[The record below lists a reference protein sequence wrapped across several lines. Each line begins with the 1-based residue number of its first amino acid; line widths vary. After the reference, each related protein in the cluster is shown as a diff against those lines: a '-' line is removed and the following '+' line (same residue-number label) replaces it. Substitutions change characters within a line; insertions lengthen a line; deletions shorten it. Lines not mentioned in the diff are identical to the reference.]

1 MTEALIERRIRIEE
15 VMRQTG
21 LSRAGVYRHEKT
33 DPNFPKHIKEGAT
46 SLWVESEVQRWIR
59 ESIRA
64 ARDAA

>member
-1 MTEALIERRIRIEE
+1 MSEAPIERRIRIEE

-21 LSRAGVYRHEKT
+21 LSRAGVYRREKT
-33 DPNFPKHIKEGAT
+33 DKTFPKHLKEGAA

-59 ESIRA
+59 DSIRA